1 MALFK
6 RCMLHACMI
15 QYVQKLCNRFNKI
28 NKINKKINYLVFRA
42 LTSLSHLKIF
52 NLGSVY
58 IGSSTTEIC
67 YYQ

>member
-28 NKINKKINYLVFRA
+28 NKINNKINYLVFRA
-42 LTSLSHLKIF
+42 LTSLSHVKIF

-58 IGSSTTEIC
+58 IG
-67 YYQ
+67 